1 MSEPTHLIPLC
12 LSVLILARD
21 WHLHL
26 HPIPDGPTSA
36 FQHLGEPSGI
46 PTSPGSADDARLSKS
61 PVASLPRA
69 AGSFLDRRASAT
81 PSGPLEWSRY
91 LPERVAQDWDEPLH
105 EDLLRRFFT
114 YFNG

>member
-1 MSEPTHLIPLC
+1 MS
-12 LSVLILARD
+12 S
-21 WHLHL
+21 
-26 HPIPDGPTSA
+26 
-36 FQHLGEPSGI
+36 
-46 PTSPGSADDARLSKS
+46 
-61 PVASLPRA
+61 
-69 AGSFLDRRASAT
+69 T